1 MAACNPRTAPNAR
14 RPAPGQPLVGRTMD
28 GRPKKTLVLMTEVR
42 PGVLGPRPQKC
53 ETLRLQG
60 IFEGGPPWLCFV
72 GGPECPSQL
81 FRRFHP
87 SCHGGCVVRHRA
99 RTQYLT
105 PGAAKS
111 MTSMDFHVFP
121 CISMV
126 FLSPRVGPGDPFFFF
141 RLRCVQGRA
150 EPGGSIRPRSPNGIR
165 WVTWA

>member
-1 MAACNPRTAPNAR
+1 MPAA
-14 RPAPGQPLVGRTMD
+14 QPLGNLWSATQWTADQKPHCFADESSSRCV
-28 GRPKKTLVLMTEVR
+28 
-42 PGVLGPRPQKC
+42 GPRPQKC

-60 IFEGGPPWLCFV
+60 DFEGGSPWLCFG

-81 FRRFHP
+81 FLKFHP

-111 MTSMDFHVFP
+111 MNSMDFHVFT

-126 FLSPRVGPGDPFFFF
+126 FLSPRVGPGGPFFFI
-141 RLRCVQGRA
+141 RLRRVHERTD
-150 EPGGSIRPRSPNGIR
+150 PGASIRPRSPNGCR
-165 WVTWA
+165 WATWA